1 MDYKKL
7 NINSEVLLQL
17 TNEGAKLLAA
27 NFNKWML
34 DSSKHRTASYYIG
47 KCDTNGYY
55 PMQLHQV
62 ISVFGDHLCVGC
74 HLAFETNI
82 LIKETDLTDN
92 VK

>member
-7 NINSEVLLQL
+7 NINSEV
-17 TNEGAKLLAA
+17 
-27 NFNKWML
+27 
-34 DSSKHRTASYYIG
+34 
-47 KCDTNGYY
+47 
-55 PMQLHQV
+55 
-62 ISVFGDHLCVGC
+62 C